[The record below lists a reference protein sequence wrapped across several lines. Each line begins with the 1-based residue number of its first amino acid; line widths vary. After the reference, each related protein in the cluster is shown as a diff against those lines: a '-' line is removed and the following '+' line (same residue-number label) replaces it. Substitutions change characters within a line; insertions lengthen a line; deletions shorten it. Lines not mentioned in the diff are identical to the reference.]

1 MYSNVNSSVNLAGS
15 INNTGNTGNTDPSL
29 VPALPGVLFVWT
41 DVEPEHE
48 TDFNRWY
55 DREHVAERVNIAGF
69 VSGTRYVGQD
79 GARRYLGLYR
89 TTSLAA
95 FKTPAYFQA
104 FSHQTPWSV
113 ANLGRMVDP
122 MRRVCEI
129 DAETGA
135 GTGAWLTVLR
145 LGASAAAATAP
156 NTLKQRIAEIGQGLL
171 EIDGVLSSRL
181 LTPDTA
187 LSTPL
192 PAENTSARVLD
203 PMLLID
209 ASSEAAAAAAGR
221 QAALAL
227 GINPDDIALL
237 QLSWQL
243 REQDLPAKFN
253 LEDIHAS

>member
-1 MYSNVNSSVNLAGS
+1 MHSNANSSVYSSA
-15 INNTGNTGNTDPSL
+15 NTNK
-29 VPALPGVLFVWT
+29 PAFGQPQPLPGVLFVWT
-41 DVEPEHE
+41 DVEPEHD

-69 VSGTRYVGQD
+69 VSGTRYRAQD

-95 FKTPAYFQA
+95 FRTPAYFQA

-113 ANLGRMVDP
+113 ANLARMVDP

-145 LGASAAAATAP
+145 LGADAADAAASG
-156 NTLKQRIAEIGQGLL
+156 TLKRRIADVGRGLL

-192 PAENTSARVLD
+192 PAENIAGRVLD

-209 ASSEAAAAAAGR
+209 SASEEAATAAGR

-243 REQDLPAKFN
+243 REQDLPNKSTS
-253 LEDIHAS
+253 EDTHAS